1 MCELVVLAATWIF
14 EISYSAYVGLLVLHL
29 LLLLIETLAHC
40 QNVVRLSLSHRY
52 YFGIWPSK
60 LAELVPL
67 PCSRGRS
74 CRFSN
79 SMHDFCVIPRSFKD
93 VYVNSILSHT
103 VSLWNCLSAK
113 CFPLIYC
120 LNGFVSIVNRQIFGL
135 F

>member
-1 MCELVVLAATWIF
+1 MCELVVLVATWIF

-52 YFGIWPSK
+52 S
-60 LAELVPL
+60 LVYVHL
-67 PCSRGRS
+67 NWLSWFRFRFAYC
-74 CRFSN
+74 FSN
-79 SMHDFCVIPRSFKD
+79 SMHNFCVIPRSFKD
-93 VYVNSILSHT
+93 VYVNSIFSHT

-120 LNGFVSIVNRQIFGL
+120 LNGFMSIVNRHIFGL